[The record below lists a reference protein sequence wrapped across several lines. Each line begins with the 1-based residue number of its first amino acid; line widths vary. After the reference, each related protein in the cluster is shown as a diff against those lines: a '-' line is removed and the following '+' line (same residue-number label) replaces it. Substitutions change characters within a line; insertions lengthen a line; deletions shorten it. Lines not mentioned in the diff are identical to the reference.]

1 MKINFFKNKFIFKN
15 LFFFGFTLLIS
26 PLHIQAQTL
35 DSSFYNWKIFEISDE
50 EDPDFKKCYIVNSP
64 IKSETSDTSR
74 KKPYIMI
81 TRFQKDRI
89 EEISVFGGFDF
100 KISSHILFL
109 VDSSQFRLK
118 TKSDYAW
125 AKTRADDIRII
136 ETMLKSS
143 LVKIRSDS
151 AIGTFAID
159 EYNLKGIAKAF
170 KRMREIC
177 R

>member
-1 MKINFFKNKFIFKN
+1 MELKKIFLILS
-15 LFFFGFTLLIS
+15 LFFGSNFSLN
-26 PLHIQAQTL
+26 AQTFY
-35 DSSFYNWKIFEISDE
+35 SNFYNWRIYEIAD
-50 EDPDFKKCYIVNSP
+50 EDPDFKKCYIVNNPVNSD
-64 IKSETSDTSR
+64 TNDTSR

-81 TRFQKDRI
+81 TRFQKDRV

-109 VDSSQFRLK
+109 VDSNQFRLK

-125 AKTRADDIRII
+125 AKTRAEDVRII
-136 ETMLKSS
+136 ETMLISS
-143 LVKIRSDS
+143 SVKIRSDS
-151 AIGTFAID
+151 AIGTYAID

>member
-1 MKINFFKNKFIFKN
+1 MKNSFFRKNTKFKNFFLIA
-15 LFFFGFTLLIS
+15 LFFFASSFSG
-26 PLHIQAQTL
+26 QAQTL
-35 DSSFYNWKIFEISDE
+35 DSNFYNWRIYEIAD

-64 IKSETSDTSR
+64 VTSDTNDTSR

-81 TRFQKDRI
+81 TRFQKDRV

-109 VDSSQFRLK
+109 VDSNQFRLK

-125 AKTRADDIRII
+125 AKTRADDVRII
-136 ETMLKSS
+136 ETMLISS
-143 LVKIRSDS
+143 AVKIRSDS
-151 AIGTFAID
+151 AIGTYAID

>member
-1 MKINFFKNKFIFKN
+1 MKSGFFLQNTKHIIKIFLTI
-15 LFFFGFTLLIS
+15 LFFVSSFNL
-26 PLHIQAQTL
+26 QAQTL
-35 DSSFYNWKIFEISDE
+35 DSSFYNWKIYEIAD
-50 EDPDFKKCYIVNSP
+50 EDPDFKKCYIVNYPTQSD
-64 IKSETSDTSR
+64 TNDTSR

-100 KISSHILFL
+100 KISSHIFLL
-109 VDSSQFRLK
+109 VDSNQFRLK

-136 ETMLKSS
+136 ETMLYSS
-143 LVKIRSDS
+143 SAKIRSDS
-151 AIGTFAID
+151 AIGTYAID
-159 EYNLKGIAKAF
+159 EYSLKGIAKAF

>member
-1 MKINFFKNKFIFKN
+1 MKISFFRKKLRFQKFFLSSL
-15 LFFFGFTLLIS
+15 LFFASSFS
-26 PLHIQAQTL
+26 LHAQTL
-35 DSSFYNWKIFEISDE
+35 DSNFYNWRIYEIAD

-64 IKSETSDTSR
+64 VSSDTNDTSR

-81 TRFQKDRI
+81 TRFQKDRV

-109 VDSSQFRLK
+109 VDSNQFRLK

-125 AKTRADDIRII
+125 AKTRAEDVRII
-136 ETMLKSS
+136 ETMLTSS
-143 LVKIRSDS
+143 AVKIRSDS
-151 AIGTFAID
+151 AIGTYAID

>member
-1 MKINFFKNKFIFKN
+1 MKINYFHKNIKFKN
-15 LFFFGFTLLIS
+15 LFLSGFIFFIS
-26 PLHIQAQTL
+26 SFSLQAQTL
-35 DSSFYNWKIFEISDE
+35 DSNFYNWKIYEIAD

-64 IKSETSDTSR
+64 VSSDTNDTSR

-81 TRFQKDRI
+81 TRFQKDRV

-109 VDSSQFRLK
+109 VDSNQFRLK

-136 ETMLKSS
+136 ETMLYSS
-143 LVKIRSDS
+143 SVKIRSDS
-151 AIGTFAID
+151 AIGSYAID

>member
-1 MKINFFKNKFIFKN
+1 MKISFFQKKIKLEKFFLPIL
-15 LFFFGFTLLIS
+15 LFFIS
-26 PLHIQAQTL
+26 CLPIQAQTL
-35 DSSFYNWKIFEISDE
+35 DSNFYNWRIYEIAD

-64 IKSETSDTSR
+64 VSSDTNDTSR

-81 TRFQKDRI
+81 TRFQKDRV
-89 EEISVFGGFDF
+89 EEISGFGGFDF
-100 KISSHILFL
+100 TISSHILL
-109 VDSSQFRLK
+109 LIDSSQFRLK

-125 AKTRADDIRII
+125 AKTRAEDVRII
-136 ETMLKSS
+136 ETMLASS
-143 LVKIRSDS
+143 TVKIRSDS
-151 AIGTFAID
+151 AIGTYAID

>member
-1 MKINFFKNKFIFKN
+1 MKINYFQKKIKFKN
-15 LFFFGFTLLIS
+15 LFLFGFIFFIS
-26 PLHIQAQTL
+26 SFNLEAQTL
-35 DSSFYNWKIFEISDE
+35 DSNFYNWKIYEIADE
-50 EDPDFKKCYIVNSP
+50 NPDFKKCYIVNSP
-64 IKSETSDTSR
+64 VSSDTNDTSR

-81 TRFQKDRI
+81 TRFQKDRV

-100 KISSHILFL
+100 KISSHILFM
-109 VDSSQFRLK
+109 VDSNQFRLK

-136 ETMLKSS
+136 ETMLYSS
-143 LVKIRSDS
+143 SVKIRSDS
-151 AIGTFAID
+151 AIGTYAID

>member
-1 MKINFFKNKFIFKN
+1 MKLDFFLQNIKINKII
-15 LFFFGFTLLIS
+15 LTILLIFL
-26 PLHIQAQTL
+26 PIFNLQAQIL
-35 DSSFYNWKIFEISDE
+35 DINFYNWRIYEIAD

-64 IKSETSDTSR
+64 LKSDTNDTSR

-100 KISSHILFL
+100 KINSHIFFL
-109 VDSSQFRLK
+109 VDSNQFRLK

-136 ETMLKSS
+136 ETMLYSS
-143 LVKIRSDS
+143 SVKIRSDS
-151 AIGTFAID
+151 AIGTYAVD
-159 EYNLKGIAKAF
+159 EYSLKGIAKAF

>member
-1 MKINFFKNKFIFKN
+1 MKNSFFRKNIKFKNFFLIT
-15 LFFFGFTLLIS
+15 LFFFASNFSL
-26 PLHIQAQTL
+26 QAQTL
-35 DSSFYNWKIFEISDE
+35 DRNFYNWRIYEIAD

-64 IKSETSDTSR
+64 VTSDTHDTSR

-81 TRFQKDRI
+81 TRFQKDRV

-109 VDSSQFRLK
+109 VDSNQFRLK

-125 AKTRADDIRII
+125 AKTRADDVRII
-136 ETMLKSS
+136 ETMLISS
-143 LVKIRSDS
+143 SVKIRSDS
-151 AIGTFAID
+151 AIGTYAID
-159 EYNLKGIAKAF
+159 QYNLKGIAKAF

>member
-1 MKINFFKNKFIFKN
+1 MKINFFQKNIKVKKIFFITL
-15 LFFFGFTLLIS
+15 LFFIPIS
-26 PLHIQAQTL
+26 NLQAQTL
-35 DSSFYNWKIFEISDE
+35 DSSFYNWKIYEITD
-50 EDPDFKKCYIVNSP
+50 EDPDFKKCYIVNYPTQSD
-64 IKSETSDTSR
+64 TNDTSR

-81 TRFQKDRI
+81 TRFQKDRT

-100 KISSHILFL
+100 KISSHIFFL
-109 VDSSQFRLK
+109 VDSNQFRLK

-125 AKTRADDIRII
+125 AKTRAEDIRII
-136 ETMLKSS
+136 ETMLYSS
-143 LVKIRSDS
+143 SVKIRSDS
-151 AIGTFAID
+151 AIGTYAVD

>member
-1 MKINFFKNKFIFKN
+1 MKLDFFLQNMKINKII
-15 LFFFGFTLLIS
+15 LTILLIFL
-26 PLHIQAQTL
+26 PIFNLQAQIL
-35 DSSFYNWKIFEISDE
+35 DSNFYNWKIYEIAD

-64 IKSETSDTSR
+64 LKSDTNDTSR

-100 KISSHILFL
+100 KINSHIFFL
-109 VDSSQFRLK
+109 VDSNQFRLK

-136 ETMLKSS
+136 ETMLYSS
-143 LVKIRSDS
+143 SVKIRSDS
-151 AIGTFAID
+151 AIGTYAVD
-159 EYNLKGIAKAF
+159 EYSLKGIAKAF

>member
-1 MKINFFKNKFIFKN
+1 MSSF
-15 LFFFGFTLLIS
+15 S
-26 PLHIQAQTL
+26 IQAQTL
-35 DSSFYNWKIFEISDE
+35 DSNFYNWKIYEIAD

-64 IKSETSDTSR
+64 VSSDTNDTSR

-81 TRFQKDRI
+81 TRFQKDRV

-109 VDSSQFRLK
+109 VDSNQFRLK

-136 ETMLKSS
+136 ETMLYSS
-143 LVKIRSDS
+143 SVKIRSDS
-151 AIGTFAID
+151 AIGSYAID

>member
-1 MKINFFKNKFIFKN
+1 MKINFLQKNMELKKN
-15 LFFFGFTLLIS
+15 FLILSLFFGLNFSLN
-26 PLHIQAQTL
+26 AQTL
-35 DSSFYNWKIFEISDE
+35 DSNFYNWRIYEIAD

-64 IKSETSDTSR
+64 VNSDTNDTSR

-81 TRFQKDRI
+81 TRFQKDRV

-109 VDSSQFRLK
+109 VDSNQFRLK

-125 AKTRADDIRII
+125 AKTRAEDVRII
-136 ETMLKSS
+136 ETMLNSS
-143 LVKIRSDS
+143 SVKIRSDS
-151 AIGTFAID
+151 AIGTYAID

>member
-1 MKINFFKNKFIFKN
+1 MKINFLHKN
-15 LFFFGFTLLIS
+15 LKLINLFCYGFVFFIS
-26 PLHIQAQTL
+26 SFNLQAQTL
-35 DSSFYNWKIFEISDE
+35 DSSFYNWKIFEIVD

-64 IKSETSDTSR
+64 VNSDTNDTSR

-81 TRFQKDRI
+81 TRFQKDRV

-109 VDSSQFRLK
+109 VDSNQFRLK

-136 ETMLKSS
+136 ETMLNSNS
-143 LVKIRSDS
+143 VKIRSDS
-151 AIGTFAID
+151 AIGTYAID

>member
-1 MKINFFKNKFIFKN
+1 MKNGFLKKNIKFKNFFLIA
-15 LFFFGFTLLIS
+15 LFFFTSSF
-26 PLHIQAQTL
+26 PLRAQTL
-35 DSSFYNWKIFEISDE
+35 DSNFYNWRIYEIAD

-64 IKSETSDTSR
+64 VTSDTNDTSR

-81 TRFQKDRI
+81 TRFQKDRV

-109 VDSSQFRLK
+109 VDSNQFRLK

-125 AKTRADDIRII
+125 AKTRADDVRII
-136 ETMLKSS
+136 ETMLSS
-143 LVKIRSDS
+143 SAVKIRSDS
-151 AIGTFAID
+151 AIGTYAID